1 MTADWHSSNS
11 LIKTLTQGQRDQ
23 VDGLMAQLQETER
36 ALSSDRAPGL
46 AMAPRHVD
54 YLMALA
60 DATDGAFL
68 TVMTGDEVLGFCV
81 VILTEEDADDR
92 HLLNGFK
99 LAGEVTD
106 LIVDP
111 NHQKKGIA
119 RALIQAAMGHCQA
132 RGVQQLKLK
141 TLAANTPARGAF
153 EALGFSAHEVI
164 HTIDL

>member
-1 MTADWHSSNS
+1 
-11 LIKTLTQGQRDQ
+11 
-23 VDGLMAQLQETER
+23 
-36 ALSSDRAPGL
+36 
-46 AMAPRHVD
+46 
-54 YLMALA
+54 
-60 DATDGAFL
+60 
-68 TVMTGDEVLGFCV
+68 
-81 VILTEEDADDR
+81 
-92 HLLNGFK
+92 LLNDFK